1 MDARV
6 RVIED
11 IRTAV
16 LELLSKFNM
25 GSEEDEEHF
34 PLRLTAVMVAHGS
47 NTGYNFSL
55 FDVTEDE
62 ILLSIQ
68 MGSVIVYLGF
78 EAEEELDEE
87 EYPELVEALL
97 RLIMPEVRALASAV
111 ERSKLRDPE
120 ILYDRMSTE
129 MKEFVYDI
137 LMRHLRGKSVYD
149 QVEAA

>member
-1 MDARV
+1 MDGWV
-6 RVIED
+6 RVIEG

-16 LELLSKFNM
+16 LGLLSKFSPEA
-25 GSEEDEEHF
+25 GEEDRF
-34 PLRLTAVMVAHGS
+34 PLQLTGVMVARG
-47 NTGYNFSL
+47 NRVGYNFSL
-55 FDVTEDE
+55 FDVTEEE

-78 EAEEELDEE
+78 EGEGELNEE

-97 RLIMPEVRALASAV
+97 RAVMPEVRALVSAV
-111 ERSKLRDPE
+111 EKSDLKGPE

-129 MKEFVYDI
+129 MREFAYDI
-137 LMRHLRGKSVYD
+137 LMRHIEGKSIYD

>member
-1 MDARV
+1 M
-6 RVIED
+6 EG

-16 LELLSKFNM
+16 LELLSKF
-25 GSEEDEEHF
+25 STEEGEDGRF
-34 PLRLTAVMVAHGS
+34 PLQLTGVMVAHG
-47 NTGYNFSL
+47 NRAGYNFSL

-62 ILLSIQ
+62 ILLSVQ

-78 EAEEELDEE
+78 EGEEELDEE

-97 RLIMPEVRALASAV
+97 RAVMPEVRALASAV
-111 ERSKLRDPE
+111 EKSSLKGPE

-129 MKEFVYDI
+129 MREFVYDI
-137 LMRHLRGKSVYD
+137 IMRHLEGKSVYD